1 MRRNILDKADNLDD
15 IRAVVGHYYPSV
27 MADLKDI
34 RKNDDE
40 LTTADE
46 NASHILMIED
56 YLAGTRKKEF
66 LKILSGRPFNI
77 GIALSYFFLYK
88 DEDRMIRSILSAKFY
103 KWDEARIREAVL

>member
-1 MRRNILDKADNLDD
+1 MRRNILDKADNLDA
-15 IRAVVGHYYPSV
+15 IRAVVGHHYPSV
-27 MADLKDI
+27 LADLKDI